1 MSERL
6 VLATDLDG
14 TIAGGSDAA
23 RAELTPLLTGTAGVR
38 FIYVTGRE
46 PAAARELITR
56 VHLPVPNVLI
66 ADVGTS
72 VLHGV
77 GPERVVEIEAELE
90 RGWPG
95 AGVVRERLA
104 SVDVLAPQDVNAPR
118 RVSYWIEPVRQ
129 RRDEGA
135 PADRDPFA
143 APRPGDASMDEIS
156 ARMAEQAEHA
166 ARAALDGLDVDVIK
180 SANVFLDVLPRGV
193 NKGTTLR
200 RVLRWLGRDEA
211 DCVVAGDSLN
221 DLALFE
227 TGVRGIVVGNGEPA
241 LLRRVAHL
249 EQVYKARGEGAAGVL
264 EGLRHHGHF
273 RRATGATAPAPA
285 SREDE

>member
-23 RAELTPLLTGTAGVR
+23 RAELAALLIGTTSVR
-38 FIYVTGRE
+38 FVYVTGRT
-46 PAAARELITR
+46 PAAASELIAR
-56 VHLPVPNVLI
+56 VRLPVPDALI

-77 GPERVVEIEAELE
+77 GPQHVAEVEAELE

-95 AGVVRERLA
+95 AGTVRERLA
-104 SVDVLAPQDVNAPR
+104 DLDLLTPQDIDAPR
-118 RVSYWIEPVRQ
+118 RVSYWIEPVRR
-129 RRDEGA
+129 RRD
-135 PADRDPFA
+135 ADASGGSDPFA
-143 APRPGDASMDEIS
+143 APRPGDASMDAAS
-156 ARMAEQAEHA
+156 ARIAEQAEQA
-166 ARAALDGLDVDVIK
+166 AAAALDGLDVDVLM
-180 SANVFLDVLPRGV
+180 SANVFLDVLPHGV

-200 RVLRWLGRDEA
+200 RVLRWLDRDEA

-227 TGVRGIVVGNGEPA
+227 TGLRGIVVGNGEPA
-241 LLRRVAHL
+241 LLRRVAHH
-249 EQVYKARGEGAAGVL
+249 EHVYTARAQGAGGVL

-273 RRATGATAPAPA
+273 RRVPTASSKPA
-285 SREDE
+285 EDE